1 MSHVDIRQDGCAGRI
16 TLNRP
21 DALNAATLPM
31 IDAIDTALIAWA
43 NDPTIK
49 MLIIDAKGERAFCAG
64 GDIAAMYASGITGNY
79 EIGRTFWQREYRMN
93 ARMAAFP
100 KPVAS
105 FMQGFTMGGGVGI
118 GCHASHRVVCENSQ
132 ISMPECAIGLVPD
145 AGGSLLL
152 AQAPGRLGEYL
163 AVTGARMDAADA
175 IFTGFADYYVPQ
187 EQWAGLIERL
197 CANGDWDQIDA
208 AAQPVPVSQ
217 LAQDQ
222 PMLDAEFGG
231 ETLADIYRG
240 LPDILSEP
248 VAKAL
253 KVMSRNSPLS
263 MAYSLE
269 LIHRIKIRPTM
280 ANALD
285 QEYRFTHRCME
296 HGDFLEG
303 IRAAIIDKDRKPRWR
318 HSDWKALKGA
328 DILRMTMPLGT
339 EALNLEGLA

>member
-21 DALNAATLPM
+21 DALNAITLPM
-31 IDAIDTALIAWA
+31 VEAIDAALQNWA
-43 NDPTIK
+43 NDPSIK
-49 MLIIDAKGERAFCAG
+49 MLIIDAIGPRAFCAG
-64 GDIAAMYASGITGNY
+64 GDIAAIYASGITGDY
-79 EIGRTFWQREYRMN
+79 SLGRAFWQREYRMN

-175 IFTGFADYYVPQ
+175 IFAGFADYNVPQ
-187 EQWAGLIERL
+187 EQWAGLIACL
-197 CANGDWDQIDA
+197 CETGDWLQIGA
-208 AAQPVPVSQ
+208 AAQPVAASQ

-231 ETLADIYRG
+231 ESLADIYRG
-240 LPDILSEP
+240 LPDTLSGP
-248 VAKAL
+248 VTKSLKA
-253 KVMSRNSPLS
+253 MSHNSPLS

-269 LIHRIKIRPTM
+269 LIHRVKMRPTM

-285 QEYRFTHRCME
+285 QEYRFTYRCME
-296 HGDFLEG
+296 YGDFLEG
-303 IRAAIIDKDRKPRWR
+303 IRAAIIDKDRKPHWR
-318 HSDWKALKGA
+318 HKDWQAVKGA
-328 DILRMTMPLGT
+328 DLLRMTMPLGT